1 MRIVSQDL
9 WVRVKARQQRQSACL
24 GVPVRKALRQRR
36 SPSKYLLSGSLR
48 CEACR
53 AACALSNGTRYQ
65 CSSHHDGGD
74 DACTISLSVPR
85 DRIERVFLD
94 YIASPELPRQLA
106 ELEARWLSSQ
116 TAQQIDYR
124 PRIVE
129 LEQQRANLIAAIK
142 SGGLATELGSELKS
156 LTAELEQ
163 LKALSQTKLLMPRR
177 APQESVERRITRML
191 ERLAQGG
198 DVAQAV
204 VRELFPGGIWLY
216 PDPEGGRF
224 LWAYAQT
231 ALPENWQTLVDA
243 NGYLPAQAWP
253 RVYSVIATESRNDV
267 KVAGNGSG
275 GRI

>member
-124 PRIVE
+124 PRIVD
-129 LEQQRANLIAAIK
+129 L
-142 SGGLATELGSELKS
+142 SSSER
-156 LTAELEQ
+156 T
-163 LKALSQTKLLMPRR
+163 
-177 APQESVERRITRML
+177 
-191 ERLAQGG
+191 
-198 DVAQAV
+198 
-204 VRELFPGGIWLY
+204 
-216 PDPEGGRF
+216 
-224 LWAYAQT
+224 
-231 ALPENWQTLVDA
+231 
-243 NGYLPAQAWP
+243 
-253 RVYSVIATESRNDV
+253 
-267 KVAGNGSG
+267 
-275 GRI
+275 